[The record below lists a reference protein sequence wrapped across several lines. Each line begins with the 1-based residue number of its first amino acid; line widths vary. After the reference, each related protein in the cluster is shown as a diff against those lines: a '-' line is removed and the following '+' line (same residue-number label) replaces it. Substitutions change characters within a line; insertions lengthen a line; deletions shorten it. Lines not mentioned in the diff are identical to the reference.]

1 MFNTFSLPGF
11 QCIDGLLL
19 PEHLQLSVGRNSD
32 SILPE
37 LFPTVEQYIPI
48 SLLLFLK
55 LDYQSLFIDIS
66 LPWSDDNTFVQEC
79 RGILAARC
87 ASCNCMTRTS
97 AILPKAIS
105 AGGFTPSWYTECALW
120 SVFPIQISP
129 FSNNLYFRL
138 TLLYHGLCHR
148 TSVLFIFSQFISHLQ
163 RKENSCYIYVKMVL
177 ELRLRYMGFFQVW
190 K

>member
-66 LPWSDDNTFVQEC
+66 LPWSDDNTSVQEC

-87 ASCNCMTRTS
+87 ASCNCMTYFSCAPLQSCRRLYRLGDLLP
-97 AILPKAIS
+97 ADILNAHYDL
-105 AGGFTPSWYTECALW
+105 F
-120 SVFPIQISP
+120 FP
-129 FSNNLYFRL
+129 YK
-138 TLLYHGLCHR
+138 
-148 TSVLFIFSQFISHLQ
+148 SVLFLTIYIFDWLYYIMERIAEQVFFSIFVQFISHLQ
-163 RKENSCYIYVKMVL
+163 RKENSCYVMLKIADL
-177 ELRLRYMGFFQVW
+177 FL
-190 K
+190 

>member
-11 QCIDGLLL
+11 QYIDGLLL

-32 SILPE
+32 SIIPE

-79 RGILAARC
+79 RGILAA
-87 ASCNCMTRTS
+87 
-97 AILPKAIS
+97 KAIS

-120 SVFPIQISP
+120 SVFPIQISL

-148 TSVLFIFSQFISHLQ
+148 TSVLFIFSQFSSHLQ

>member
-1 MFNTFSLPGF
+1 MIICKKPK
-11 QCIDGLLL
+11 I
-19 PEHLQLSVGRNSD
+19 
-32 SILPE
+32 I
-37 LFPTVEQYIPI
+37 
-48 SLLLFLK
+48 
-55 LDYQSLFIDIS
+55 
-66 LPWSDDNTFVQEC
+66 QEC

-138 TLLYHGLCHR
+138 TLLYHGLRHR

-163 RKENSCYIYVKMVL
+163 RKENSCYIMLNQTAWK
-177 ELRLRYMGFFQVW
+177 EIKFFFLQKIQHTAQRRVMPAAHQT
-190 K
+190 KH

>member
-37 LFPTVEQYIPI
+37 LFPTMEQYIPI

-66 LPWSDDNTFVQEC
+66 LPWSDDNTSC
-79 RGILAARC
+79 RRLYQLGDLLPADILNAHYD
-87 ASCNCMTRTS
+87 
-97 AILPKAIS
+97 L
-105 AGGFTPSWYTECALW
+105 F
-120 SVFPIQISP
+120 SP
-129 FSNNLYFRL
+129 YK
-138 TLLYHGLCHR
+138 
-148 TSVLFIFSQFISHLQ
+148 SVLFLTIYIFDWLYYTTDCAIEQVFFSFF
-163 RKENSCYIYVKMVL
+163 RNSSPTCRGRRILAIFMLNLHTSKC
-177 ELRLRYMGFFQVW
+177 RYALNKFASYSSLYCETSLFSR
-190 K
+190 

>member
-66 LPWSDDNTFVQEC
+66 LPWSDDNTSVQEC

-87 ASCNCMTRTS
+87 ASCNCMTYFSCAPLQSCRRLYQLGDWLPPLIPACFSSPIGRHWKSGKFSITGRQIY
-97 AILPKAIS
+97 AKMFLDNKILLK
-105 AGGFTPSWYTECALW
+105 
-120 SVFPIQISP
+120 
-129 FSNNLYFRL
+129 
-138 TLLYHGLCHR
+138 
-148 TSVLFIFSQFISHLQ
+148 
-163 RKENSCYIYVKMVL
+163 
-177 ELRLRYMGFFQVW
+177 
-190 K
+190 

>member
-66 LPWSDDNTFVQEC
+66 LPWSDDNTSVQEC

-87 ASCNCMTRTS
+87 ASCNCMTYFS
-97 AILPKAIS
+97 
-105 AGGFTPSWYTECALW
+105 CAPLQSCRRLYRLQKNDW
-120 SVFPIQISP
+120 KRFPEN
-129 FSNNLYFRL
+129 FSY
-138 TLLYHGLCHR
+138 CHR
-148 TSVLFIFSQFISHLQ
+148 SSPAKQHASGEYVIQRTKMEAVYLFTDSPLHKF
-163 RKENSCYIYVKMVL
+163 CM
-177 ELRLRYMGFFQVW
+177 M
-190 K
+190 

>member
-55 LDYQSLFIDIS
+55 LDYQSLFFDIS
-66 LPWSDDNTFVQEC
+66 LPWSDDNTSD
-79 RGILAARC
+79 ILNAHYD
-87 ASCNCMTRTS
+87 
-97 AILPKAIS
+97 L
-105 AGGFTPSWYTECALW
+105 F
-120 SVFPIQISP
+120 FP
-129 FSNNLYFRL
+129 
-138 TLLYHGLCHR
+138 CK
-148 TSVLFIFSQFISHLQ
+148 SVLSLVIYVFDWLYYIMERIAEQVFFSIFVQFISHLQ
-163 RKENSCYIYVKMVL
+163 RKENSCYVMLNPLIIVKPSLFFHGMIRKIVL
-177 ELRLRYMGFFQVW
+177 YCHDKTLRFHLQFLFQM
-190 K
+190 